1 MDTTLKNDIEY
12 LKLLSKQ
19 YPNTDRVCNEIID
32 LRATLALPKGTEHFV
47 SDIHGEFPAFQH
59 VIKNASGV
67 IKSTIEDCF
76 GNTMRESSKR
86 KLATLIYYPT
96 EKLAIIKESEPDIDD
111 WYKTTLIRLKQVC
124 KAVFAKYK
132 RSEVR
137 AAMPEE
143 LSYILEE
150 FINESDAR
158 EAKKSYYNELIDT
171 IIGLGQAD
179 RFITEL
185 CYLIQRFAIA
195 HLHVIGD
202 IYDRG
207 PDAVQI
213 MDMLLH
219 YHSVDIQWGNHDMSW
234 IGAASGCEAL
244 ICNVI
249 RFQARYGNLA
259 TLEEDYG
266 INLVPLATFAM
277 KTYADDPC
285 EHFMPKLVEGAPPA
299 GESHA
304 LMAKMHKAIT
314 IMQFKYEAEII
325 RRHPEFQMDSRLIL
339 DTIDL
344 EKGTFVAEGDT
355 YALNDLS
362 FPTLV
367 EGDQCALTA
376 EEKDVMEKIKFSFT
390 HNEKLNRHVRFLLR
404 KGGIYKVFNGNLL
417 YHGIIPMDDDG
428 NLRTVTYRGK
438 QLKGKAYLDEVDIAV
453 RKAYYESPKSAL
465 KTECLDHVWFLWE
478 HKDSPVFGKKVMRT
492 FERYFTDNQNAYE
505 EGRDPYYN
513 WRNND
518 DVCTM
523 ILKDFG
529 LDDENARIIN
539 GHVPVHAK
547 NGESPIK
554 SHGKLF
560 VIDGGFAKAYQDV
573 TGIAGYTLI
582 YSPQGLLIVSHDP
595 FTGVY
600 DAVTKETDVASFT
613 VGSFYSQ
620 DKILV
625 ADTDAGREIK
635 KKIAALEELLYAYS
649 NGLVKETE

>member
-1 MDTTLKNDIEY
+1 MDIKLKNDIEY
-12 LKLLSKQ
+12 LRLLSKQ
-19 YPNTDRVCNEIID
+19 YPNTDMVCNEIID

-47 SDIHGEFPAFQH
+47 SDIHGEFDAFNH

-76 GNTMRESSKR
+76 GNNMRESSKK
-86 KLATLIYYPT
+86 KLATLIYYPAQ
-96 EKLAIIKESEPDIDD
+96 KLAIIKESEPDIDD

-124 KAVFAKYK
+124 KDVFAKYK

-137 AAMPEE
+137 AAMPSD
-143 LSYILEE
+143 LAYILEE
-150 FINESDAR
+150 FLNESDAR

-171 IIGLGQAD
+171 IISLGQAD

-213 MDMLLH
+213 MDMLMN

-285 EHFMPKLVEGAPPA
+285 ENFMPKLIEGAQPL
-299 GESHA
+299 GESSA
-304 LMAKMHKAIT
+304 LIAKMHKAIS

-325 RRHPEFQMDSRLIL
+325 RRHPEFKMDKRIIL
-339 DTIDL
+339 DTLDL
-344 EKGTFVAEGDT
+344 DKGTFVAEGRE
-355 YALNDLS
+355 YKLNDLS

-367 EGDQCALTA
+367 EGNQSALTD
-376 EEKDVMEKIKFSFT
+376 EERETMEKIKFSFT
-390 HNEKLNRHVRFLLR
+390 HNEKLNKHVRFMLR
-404 KGGIYKVFNGNLL
+404 KGGIYKIFNENLL
-417 YHGIIPMDDDG
+417 YHGIIPLEPDG
-428 NLRTVTYRGK
+428 ELRTVTYRGK
-438 QLKGKAYLDEVDIAV
+438 KLKGKAYLDEVDTAV
-453 RKAYYESPKSAL
+453 RKAYYESPKSPL
-465 KTECLDHVWFLWE
+465 KTDCLDHVWFLWE
-478 HKDSPVFGKKVMRT
+478 HKDSPLFGKKVMTT
-492 FERYFTDNQNAYE
+492 FERYFTNNILAYE
-505 EGRDPYYN
+505 EGRDPYYD
-513 WRNND
+513 WRNNEE
-518 DVCTM
+518 VCKN
-523 ILKDFG
+523 ILSNFG
-529 LDDENARIIN
+529 LDGENSRIVN

-560 VIDGGFAKAYQDV
+560 VIDGGFAKAYQKV

-635 KKIAALEELLYAYS
+635 KKISALEELLFAYN
-649 NGLVKETE
+649 NGLIKETE

>member
-1 MDTTLKNDIEY
+1 MDATLKNDIEY
-12 LKLLSKQ
+12 LRLLSKQ

-47 SDIHGEFPAFQH
+47 SDIHGEFDAFHH

-76 GNTMRESSKR
+76 GNNMRESSKK
-86 KLATLIYYPT
+86 KLATLIYYPVQ
-96 EKLAIIKESEPDIDD
+96 KLAIIKESEEDIDD
-111 WYKTTLIRLKQVC
+111 WYKTTLIRLKMVC

-137 AAMPEE
+137 EAMPCD
-143 LSYILEE
+143 LAYILEE
-150 FINESDAR
+150 FINESDTR

-171 IIGLGQAD
+171 IISLGQAD

-207 PDAVQI
+207 PDAVKI
-213 MDMLLH
+213 MDMLMS

-234 IGAASGCEAL
+234 IGAAAGCEAL

-266 INLVPLATFAM
+266 INLVPLAMFAM
-277 KTYADDPC
+277 ETYADDPC
-285 EHFMPKLVEGAPPA
+285 TQFMPKYIGAAPA
-299 GESHA
+299 GENRE
-304 LMAKMHKAIT
+304 LVAKMHKAIAV
-314 IMQFKYEAEII
+314 MQFKYEAEII
-325 RRHPEFQMDSRLIL
+325 RRHPEFNMDARLIL
-339 DTIDL
+339 DTLDL
-344 EKGTFVAEGDT
+344 DKKTFLAQGNK
-355 YALNDLS
+355 YPLNDTS

-376 EEKDVMEKIKFSFT
+376 AERETMEKIKFSFM
-390 HNEKLNRHVRFLLR
+390 HNEKLNKHVRFLLR
-404 KGGIYKVFNGNLL
+404 KGGIYKIFNGNLL
-417 YHGIIPMDDDG
+417 YHGIIPLDDVG
-428 NLRTVTYRGK
+428 QLRTVTYRGK
-438 QLKGKAYLDEVDIAV
+438 QLKGKAYLDEVDTAV

-465 KTECLDHVWFLWE
+465 KVDCLDHVWFLWE
-478 HKDSPVFGKKVMRT
+478 HKDSPLFGKKVMTT
-492 FERYFTDNQNAYE
+492 FERYFTDEPAAYE
-505 EGRDPYYN
+505 EGRDPYYK

-518 DVCTM
+518 DVCDM

-529 LDDENARIIN
+529 LDDENSRIVN

-547 NGESPIK
+547 SGESPIK

-582 YSPQGLLIVSHDP
+582 YSPHGLLIVNWR
-595 FTGVY
+595 T
-600 DAVTKETDVASFT
+600 
-613 VGSFYSQ
+613 
-620 DKILV
+620 
-625 ADTDAGREIK
+625 
-635 KKIAALEELLYAYS
+635 LLNKDIEQKNKSSY
-649 NGLVKETE
+649 

>member
-1 MDTTLKNDIEY
+1 MDVQLKNDIEY
-12 LKLLSKQ
+12 LRLLSKQ

-47 SDIHGEFPAFQH
+47 SDIHGEFDAFNH

-76 GNTMRESSKR
+76 GNNMRESSKK
-86 KLATLIYYPT
+86 KLATLIYYPAQ
-96 EKLAIIKESEPDIDD
+96 KLAIMKESEEDIDD
-111 WYKTTLIRLKQVC
+111 WYKITLLRLKTVC

-137 AAMPEE
+137 AAMPCD
-143 LSYILEE
+143 LAYIIEE
-150 FINESDAR
+150 FLNESDTR

-171 IIGLGQAD
+171 IISLGQAD

-207 PDAVQI
+207 PDAVKI
-213 MDMLLH
+213 MDMLMN

-277 KTYADDPC
+277 ETYGDDPC
-285 EHFMPKLVEGAPPA
+285 EQFLPKYDDGVAPT
-299 GESHA
+299 GESTA
-304 LMAKMHKAIT
+304 LVAKMHKAIA

-325 RRHPEFQMDSRLIL
+325 RRHPEFKMDSRLIM
-339 DTIDL
+339 DSIDL
-344 EKGTFVAEGDT
+344 ENASFMVGDKE
-355 YALNDLS
+355 YKLNDLS

-367 EGDQCALTA
+367 EGDQCALTDA
-376 EEKDVMEKIKFSFT
+376 ERETMEKIKFSFT
-390 HNEKLNRHVRFLLR
+390 HNEKLNQHVRFMLR
-404 KGGIYKVFNGNLL
+404 KGGIYKIFNGNLL
-417 YHGIIPMDDDG
+417 YHGIIPLNDDG
-428 NLRTVTYRGK
+428 SIRTVTYLGK
-438 QLKGKAYLDEVDIAV
+438 ELKGKAYLDEVDTAV

-465 KTECLDHVWFLWE
+465 KTNCLDHVWFLWE
-478 HKDSPVFGKKVMRT
+478 HKDSPLFGKKVMTT
-492 FERYFTDNQNAYE
+492 FERYFTDDKSAYE
-505 EGRDPYYN
+505 EGRDPYYK
-513 WRNND
+513 WRND
-518 DVCTM
+518 DGVCDA
-523 ILKDFG
+523 ILKEFG
-529 LDDENARIIN
+529 LDDENSRIVN
-539 GHVPVHAK
+539 GHVPVNAK

-560 VIDGGFAKAYQDV
+560 VIDGGFSKAYQDV

-582 YSPQGLLIVSHDP
+582 YSPHGLLIVSHDP

-620 DKILV
+620 EKILV
-625 ADTDAGREIK
+625 ADTDKGREIK

>member
-1 MDTTLKNDIEY
+1 MGENLKNDIEY

-32 LRATLALPKGTEHFV
+32 LRATLALPKGTEHFL
-47 SDIHGEFPAFQH
+47 SDIHGEFDAFNH
-59 VIKNASGV
+59 VLKNASGV

-76 GNTMRESSKR
+76 GNNMRETSKR

-96 EKLAIIKESEPDIDD
+96 QKLAIMKENEPDIDD
-111 WYKTTLIRLKQVC
+111 WYKTTLIRLKAVC
-124 KAVFAKYK
+124 KAVCAKYK

-137 AAMPEE
+137 EAMPCD
-143 LSYILEE
+143 LAYILEE
-150 FINESDAR
+150 FISESDTR
-158 EAKKSYYNELIDT
+158 EAKKNYYNELIDT
-171 IIGLGQAD
+171 IISLGQAD

-213 MDMLLH
+213 MDMLMN
-219 YHSVDIQWGNHDMSW
+219 YHSIDIQWGNHDMSW

-277 KTYADDPC
+277 ETYKDDPC
-285 EHFMPKLVEGAPPA
+285 EGFMPKYDDGVAPT
-299 GESHA
+299 GESTA
-304 LMAKMHKAIT
+304 LVAKMHKAIT
-314 IMQFKYEAEII
+314 IMQFKYEAELI
-325 RRHPEFQMDSRLIL
+325 RRHPEFNMDSRLLL

-344 EKGTFVAEGDT
+344 NKGTFTADGNE
-355 YALNDLS
+355 YKLNDLS

-367 EGDQCALTA
+367 EGNQCALTDA
-376 EEKDVMEKIKFSFT
+376 ERKTMEKIKFSFT
-390 HNEKLNRHVRFLLR
+390 HNEKLNAHVRFMLR
-404 KGGIYKVFNGNLL
+404 KGGIYKIFNGNLL
-417 YHGIIPMDDDG
+417 YHGIIPLDDEG
-428 NLRTVTYRGK
+428 NLRTVTYLGK
-438 QLKGKAYLDEVDIAV
+438 QLKGREYLDEVDTAV
-453 RKAYYESPKSAL
+453 RKAYYESPKSEL
-465 KTECLDHVWFLWE
+465 KTNYLDHVWYLWE
-478 HKDSPVFGKKVMRT
+478 HKDSPLFGKKVMRT
-492 FERYFTDNQNAYE
+492 FERYFTDDEKAFL
-505 EGRDPYYN
+505 EGKDPYYV
-513 WRNND
+513 WRNEEK
-518 DVCTM
+518 VCEM
-523 ILKDFG
+523 ILRDFG
-529 LDDENARIIN
+529 LDDKNSRIVN

-547 NGESPIK
+547 SGESPIK
-554 SHGKLF
+554 SNGKLF
-560 VIDGGFAKAYQDV
+560 VIDGGFSKAYQNV

-582 YSPQGLLIVSHDP
+582 YSPHGLSIVSHDP

-600 DAVTKETDVASFT
+600 DAVTKETDVASST

-620 DKILV
+620 ETILV
-625 ADTDAGREIK
+625 ADTDTGMEIK
-635 KKIAALEELLYAYS
+635 KKISALEELLYAYS